1 MHEPAASAGRHAI
14 TRPAPPAAGAAAQLA
29 RRRAFVR
36 RVALVCA
43 VLVLVITS
51 LSAFIRLSRAGLS
64 CVPQPQCYGQAL
76 RELQQGLPA
85 TLADSPAI
93 TAARMAHR
101 VTATAA
107 LLLVVLMVITCLSER
122 PVLWREG
129 RVALL
134 LLALALLL
142 ALLGRW
148 SGNARVPAVA
158 IGNLLGGFAMF
169 ALCCGLAR
177 GRAAAVAP
185 WLRVWAGL
193 GVAVLL
199 AQVALGGLV
208 SASHAATSCSGLADC
223 IAASGAVPW
232 NALDPWREP
241 VLSATPPHN
250 AWGALAQAAHR
261 VSALLVLLVLL
272 PLGLAA
278 LRGGRRAAG
287 ALLLALLV
295 AEVAVGWLMGPPG
308 LPAALAHNLLGALL
322 LATTFAL
329 ARGADELTPA

>member
-1 MHEPAASAGRHAI
+1 M
-14 TRPAPPAAGAAAQLA
+14 
-29 RRRAFVR
+29 R

-64 CVPQPQCYGQAL
+64 CAPQPQCYGQVL
-76 RELQQGLPA
+76 RELQQGLPPS
-85 TLADSPAI
+85 LADGPAI
-93 TAARMAHR
+93 TAARMLHR
-101 VTATAA
+101 VTASVA
-107 LLLVVLMVITCLSER
+107 LLLVILMVIACLSER
-122 PVLWREG
+122 PVLRREG

-169 ALCCGLAR
+169 ALSCGLAR
-177 GRAAAVAP
+177 GGATAVAP
-185 WLRVWAGL
+185 WLRVWAGF
-193 GVAVLL
+193 GVAALL
-199 AQVALGGLV
+199 VQVALGGLV
-208 SASHAATSCSGLADC
+208 SASHAATSCAGLADC
-223 IAASGAVPW
+223 IAASVAVPW

-241 VLSATPPHN
+241 VLAATPPHN

-261 VSALLVLLVLL
+261 VSALLVVLVLL

-278 LRGGRRAAG
+278 LRCGRRAAG

-329 ARGADELTPA
+329 ARGADELTPD

>member
-1 MHEPAASAGRHAI
+1 M
-14 TRPAPPAAGAAAQLA
+14 
-29 RRRAFVR
+29 R

-177 GRAAAVAP
+177 GSAAAVAP
-185 WLRVWAGL
+185 WLRVWAGF
-193 GVAVLL
+193 GVAVLVV
-199 AQVALGGLV
+199 QVALGGLV
-208 SASHAATSCSGLADC
+208 SASHAATSCAALADC
-223 IAASGAVPW
+223 IAASGPVPW

-241 VLSATPPHN
+241 MLAAMPPHN

-261 VSALLVLLVLL
+261 LSALLVLLVLL

-278 LRGGRRAAG
+278 LRSGRRADG
-287 ALLLALLV
+287 ALMLALLV
-295 AEVAVGWLMGPPG
+295 GEVALGLLMGPPG
-308 LPAALAHNLLGALL
+308 LSPMLALALAHNLLGALL
-322 LATTFAL
+322 LATTLAL
-329 ARGADELTPA
+329 SRGTDELTPA